1 MKLFRD
7 LALVAVLACGFS
19 ATSASASTFT
29 GTTTGCFGSPVCGS
43 TSDHNLSF
51 NGISSASPFT
61 ANAGETVDL
70 GSFTLKNTGLFN
82 PYAFLGD
89 AFNLTVYLTSPVTTG
104 QTFAASVTGFITVL
118 GGLVYID
125 FQPQSM
131 AFPGGQYTL
140 TLDDVLLGTT
150 IRYRTETD
158 HLHGTFSINSAV
170 PEPATWA
177 MMVLGFAG
185 LGFMA
190 YRRRNQSSA
199 RLAA

>member
-7 LALVAVLACGFS
+7 LGFAAVVALGLS

-29 GTTTGCFGSPVCGS
+29 GSTTGCFGSSC
-43 TSDHNLSF
+43 TATDHTLSF
-51 NGISSASPFT
+51 QGTTFT
-61 ANAGETVDL
+61 NVAAGATVDL

-89 AFNLTVYLTSPVTTG
+89 AFNLTVSLTSPVTTG
-104 QTFAASVTGFITVL
+104 LNFPASVTGLITVL

-125 FQPQSM
+125 FQPQSLN
-131 AFPGGQYTL
+131 FGGNQYTL

-150 IRYRTETD
+150 IRYRTDID
-158 HLHGTFSINSAV
+158 HLNGTFAINSAV
-170 PEPATWA
+170 PEPSTWA

-190 YRRRNQSSA
+190 YRRRNQSPA
-199 RLAA
+199 RLTA

>member
-7 LALVAVLACGFS
+7 LALVAVLACGLS

-43 TSDHNLSF
+43 TSDHTLSF
-51 NGISSASPFT
+51 QGTTFT
-61 ANAGETVDL
+61 NVAAGATVDL

-89 AFNLTVYLTSPVTTG
+89 AFNLTVSLTSPVTTG
-104 QTFAASVTGFITVL
+104 LNFPASVTGLITVL

-125 FQPQSM
+125 FQPQSLN
-131 AFPGGQYTL
+131 FGGNQYTL

-150 IRYRTETD
+150 IRYRTDID
-158 HLHGTFSINSAV
+158 HLNGTFAINSAV
-170 PEPATWA
+170 PEPSTWA

-190 YRRRNQSSA
+190 YRRRNQSPA
-199 RLAA
+199 RLTA